1 MLLLLGVGAG
11 SRNGA
16 WQGGSRYSQIE
27 QSQRLA
33 VIMATKSPVSYP
45 HWALKSVV
53 KPQNLVHDER
63 CAHLNALA
71 DLLGAHLDALDV
83 LECIADIFII
93 NKA

>member
-16 WQGGSRYSQIE
+16 WQGGRRYSQIE

-33 VIMATKSPVSYP
+33 VIMATKSPVRIA

-53 KPQNLVHDER
+53 KQLNLVHDER
-63 CAHLNALA
+63 CAQLDALSNF
-71 DLLGAHLDALDV
+71 LGAHLDALDMLKGV
-83 LECIADIFII
+83 ADIFII